1 MDKHIIIGLA
11 AVLLLG
17 LFAQWVAW
25 RYRFPSILLLL
36 IVGFV
41 AGPISGF
48 LDPNLLFGDLLFPIV
63 SICVAIILFE
73 GGLNL
78 QFKELG
84 NVGTIVLRLVT
95 VGVLVTAIFGTV
107 AARAFLGLD
116 LELALLLGAILT
128 VSGPT
133 VILPLLRHIRPKA
146 PLNEILK
153 WEGILIDPV
162 GALLAVIIFEAI
174 IARGTASTSMHIV
187 TGVFQA
193 VFVGTVTGTLGAF
206 FMGTVLKKH
215 LLPDFL
221 QNPFTLG
228 IVVGIFVL
236 SNSFYPESGLLAVTL
251 MGIALANMKEV
262 SVQHLLEFKEDLRV
276 LIISSLF
283 ILLSAR
289 ITLEQLSDLNIL
301 GSLGFLVV
309 MFVLARPI
317 AVILSI
323 IATRISLK
331 EGLFLSWVAPRGIV
345 AAAVSSLFSLELV
358 KAGYPNAELLVP
370 YVFLMIVATVT
381 IYGLTAYPV
390 ASFLGLTQASPQ
402 GVLFLGANQISR
414 AIAKQLHSQGVKVLL
429 VDTNYDNISLAK
441 RDGLPNYF
449 GNILSGGVLNRLPL
463 DGIGKLFAMTRNDD
477 ANSLAALHGSEIFER
492 ADIYQLAPSPEKIA
506 RNSKDYPLHLRGR
519 LLFGPE
525 LHYEVLL
532 QKLVDG
538 AVVKT
543 TNITDEYTFENYMQ
557 DHKET
562 VVPLLSISED
572 KQLKIFTDN
581 STIAPKSGEKL
592 VSLFMSD
599 KA

>member
-215 LLPDFL
+215 LLTWIFTNPSHTWNCSRIFL
-221 QNPFTLG
+221 R
-228 IVVGIFVL
+228 
-236 SNSFYPESGLLAVTL
+236 FYSTHFILESGLVSFHVNS
-251 MGIALANMKEV
+251 IALANMKEV
-262 SVQHLLEFKEDLRV
+262 SVQHLLEFNEDLRV
-276 LIISSLF
+276 LIISLLF
-283 ILLSAR
+283 I
-289 ITLEQLSDLNIL
+289 
-301 GSLGFLVV
+301 GF
-309 MFVLARPI
+309 
-317 AVILSI
+317 
-323 IATRISLK
+323 
-331 EGLFLSWVAPRGIV
+331 
-345 AAAVSSLFSLELV
+345 
-358 KAGYPNAELLVP
+358 
-370 YVFLMIVATVT
+370 
-381 IYGLTAYPV
+381 
-390 ASFLGLTQASPQ
+390 
-402 GVLFLGANQISR
+402 
-414 AIAKQLHSQGVKVLL
+414 
-429 VDTNYDNISLAK
+429 
-441 RDGLPNYF
+441 
-449 GNILSGGVLNRLPL
+449 
-463 DGIGKLFAMTRNDD
+463 
-477 ANSLAALHGSEIFER
+477 SEI
-492 ADIYQLAPSPEKIA
+492 
-506 RNSKDYPLHLRGR
+506 
-519 LLFGPE
+519 
-525 LHYEVLL
+525 
-532 QKLVDG
+532 
-538 AVVKT
+538 T
-543 TNITDEYTFENYMQ
+543 
-557 DHKET
+557 
-562 VVPLLSISED
+562 
-572 KQLKIFTDN
+572 
-581 STIAPKSGEKL
+581 L
-592 VSLFMSD
+592 VSLISTY
-599 KA
+599 